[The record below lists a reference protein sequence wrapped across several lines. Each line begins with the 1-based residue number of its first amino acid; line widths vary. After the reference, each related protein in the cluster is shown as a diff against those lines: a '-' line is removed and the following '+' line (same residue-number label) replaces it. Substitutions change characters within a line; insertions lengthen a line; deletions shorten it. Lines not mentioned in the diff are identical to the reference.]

1 MEDTKVGASEKDDP
15 ALVARQGFDAMMA
28 GKERVIGGGLK
39 NKLQVTASRFMP
51 DSMKAEKHRDLAEPG
66 SAEEDSK

>member
-1 MEDTKVGASEKDDP
+1 
-15 ALVARQGFDAMMA
+15 MMA